1 MPGNDNPVPL
11 LFIMDNS
18 TISQIFRSF
27 YRNAFP
33 SFWEQFDASVQD
45 GTIASVR
52 HVRLELE
59 NARHPAIAQA
69 PRYLSNLNGRF
80 FEDPTDQEQA
90 LVRDMM
96 NDTQLS
102 AASNR
107 WRSKNE
113 RGTEDADPYVVAKV
127 RASMLAAAVVTEES
141 QDPTHTA
148 SINAVCH
155 YFSIACFNLEQM
167 MNQLGWRF

>member
-1 MPGNDNPVPL
+1 MPGNNNPEPL
-11 LFIMDNS
+11 LYIMDNS

-33 SFWEQFDASVQD
+33 SFWEHFDASVQH
-45 GTIASVR
+45 GTITSVR

-69 PRYLSNLNGRF
+69 PRYLSNLNGSF
-80 FEDPTDQEQA
+80 FDDPTEQEQA

-102 AASNR
+102 AAANR
-107 WRSKNE
+107 WHSKSE
-113 RGTEDADPYVVAKV
+113 RGTEDADPYIVAKV

-141 QDPTHTA
+141 QDPVHTA
-148 SINAVCH
+148 SIYAVCH
-155 YFSIACFNLEQM
+155 YCSIPCFNLEQM
-167 MNQLGWRF
+167 MHRLGWRF